1 MKGYYNLFDKI
12 CTLENF
18 QQAYKNA
25 VKGKSWYKE
34 VKQIEKYG
42 VDKYLEEL
50 LAEVK
55 EKRYK
60 VSGYINFKLWSGH
73 KWRDIAKLPMKDRIV
88 QHALMIHLE
97 PIFRANFIQDT
108 FASIKGRGLHLALRR
123 VKKALKTGN
132 YKYQI
137 SMDIRKCYPSLDQSI
152 LKAKLRQKFKD
163 KDLLWLLDT
172 IIDSCPKGV
181 PIGNYTSQYFNNFYF
196 SDFDH
201 WVKEVKHVKAYFRYC
216 DNIKILGHSKEEL
229 QALFKEIRVKIAE
242 LNVDI
247 KDDWQISSIED
258 RGVDFVGDI
267 IRPGYIRIR
276 KATKKNFILKVR
288 HMDIDSLSDRDLNV
302 LGSYWGILKFANC
315 RHLWYTYIGV
325 KGFKPIS
332 KEYKRRHRLAKK
344 QRKSKELQTKVF
356 EPPKP
361 FQYERIHVIVYKV
374 LCVIKQINR
383 PVEPPWY

>member
-60 VSGYINFKLWSGH
+60 VSGYINFQLWSGH

-163 KDLLWLLDT
+163 KDLL
-172 IIDSCPKGV
+172 
-181 PIGNYTSQYFNNFYF
+181 
-196 SDFDH
+196 
-201 WVKEVKHVKAYFRYC
+201 
-216 DNIKILGHSKEEL
+216 
-229 QALFKEIRVKIAE
+229 
-242 LNVDI
+242 
-247 KDDWQISSIED
+247 
-258 RGVDFVGDI
+258 
-267 IRPGYIRIR
+267 
-276 KATKKNFILKVR
+276 
-288 HMDIDSLSDRDLNV
+288 
-302 LGSYWGILKFANC
+302 
-315 RHLWYTYIGV
+315 
-325 KGFKPIS
+325 
-332 KEYKRRHRLAKK
+332 
-344 QRKSKELQTKVF
+344 
-356 EPPKP
+356 
-361 FQYERIHVIVYKV
+361 
-374 LCVIKQINR
+374 
-383 PVEPPWY
+383 